1 MQKYVSLLNAIAH
14 PAEYV
19 GSSEQLPSV
28 EVNDNLLCIRDTFKI
43 VSSYTGTCYC
53 NDVHSTA
60 ILVQDE

>member
-14 PAEYV
+14 ALAEYV

-28 EVNDNLLCIRDTFKI
+28 EVNDNLLCIRDTFRI

-60 ILVQDE
+60 ILV